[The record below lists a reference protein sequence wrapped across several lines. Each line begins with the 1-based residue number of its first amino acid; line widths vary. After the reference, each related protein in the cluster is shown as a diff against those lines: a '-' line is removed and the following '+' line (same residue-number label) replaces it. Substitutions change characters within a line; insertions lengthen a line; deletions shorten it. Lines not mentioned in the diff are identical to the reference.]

1 MARILVTGGAG
12 FVGSN
17 LVHALLARGD
27 EVVVLDNFSTGR
39 RENIAGVLDSIRLVE
54 GSLADPVAV
63 REALAG
69 VSGVLHQGAL
79 PSVPKSLDLPLETNE
94 ANVVGTLTLLEMCRQ
109 MGVERLVYAASSSAY
124 GDHDAPVKTESL
136 EPRPKSPYAV
146 QKLAGEHYCSVYHS
160 LFGLRTVA
168 LRYFNVF
175 GPRQNPKSQYA
186 AVVPAFI
193 TRMLRGESPVIFG
206 DGEQS
211 RDFTFIDNV
220 ISANLLALETAAE
233 DCGQVYNV
241 GCGSSA
247 TLLDLVDGINDILGT
262 DIRPIFEA
270 ERAGDVRHSCA
281 DVSNTKR
288 APGYEPL
295 VDVKQGLAR
304 SVDWYRAVKGGE
316 A

>member
-1 MARILVTGGAG
+1 MSRILVTGGAG
-12 FVGSN
+12 FIGSN

-39 RENIAGVLDSIRLVE
+39 RENIASVLDSIRLVE
-54 GSLADPVAV
+54 GSLADRDAV
-63 REALAG
+63 SQALEG
-69 VSGVLHQGAL
+69 VDGVLHQGAL

-109 MGVERLVYAASSSAY
+109 MKVNRLVYAASSSAY
-124 GDHDAPVKTESL
+124 GDHDAAIKTESL

-146 QKLAGEHYCSVYHS
+146 QKLAGEQYCSVYHS

-193 TRMLRGESPVIFG
+193 TRMLNGESPVIYG

-220 ISANLLALETAAE
+220 ISANLLALEAAPE

-241 GCGSSA
+241 GCGSSV
-247 TLLDLVDGINDILGT
+247 TLLDLVAGINDILGT
-262 DIRPIFEA
+262 DIRPKFEA

-288 APGYEPL
+288 ATGYVPM
-295 VDVKQGLAR
+295 VNVNQGLAR
-304 SVDWYRAVKGGE
+304 SVEWYRAVGGE
-316 A
+316 